1 MADGTDK
8 NTRNAPGPFFND
20 LSCIDC
26 GLCPELAPNVFKR
39 DDEEGLSYVWRQPES
54 ADEIRAA
61 HEAIEACP
69 TESIG
74 HSVQLAEK

>member
-1 MADGTDK
+1 M
-8 NTRNAPGPFFND
+8 
-20 LSCIDC
+20 
-26 GLCPELAPNVFKR
+26 
-39 DDEEGLSYVWRQPES
+39 SYVWRQPES